1 MANDR
6 YDFAVAL
13 AHKAGNLGMEY
24 FRRLDT
30 LTVMSKGHQD
40 LVSEADRDVETLV
53 RKEIAAAFPDDG
65 IVGEEYGT
73 VEGTSGYT
81 WIIDPIDGTANFVS
95 GIPQWCVILACV
107 RGDETVIGVIRE
119 PNTGETF
126 RAALGRG
133 AYVNDRKIAAS
144 SSTSVAVGST
154 GVGFNGRT
162 AATDVVNAVGAL
174 ISKGGI
180 FFRNASGGLM
190 LAYAASGRLIGY
202 IEPHMNSWDC
212 LAGMLIAAEAGN
224 RMEAVNIPHAI
235 HHGCRVVVGAPG
247 VFDDLKMIADTSFAP
262 LKTREKIA

>member
-13 AHKAGNLGMEY
+13 AHKAGNLAMEY

-30 LTVMSKGHQD
+30 LTITSKGHQD

-53 RKEIAAAFPDDG
+53 CKEIAAAFPDDG
-65 IVGEEYGT
+65 IVGEEHGS

-81 WIIDPIDGTANFVS
+81 WVIDPIDGTANFVS

-126 RAALGRG
+126 RAALGQG
-133 AYVNDRKIAAS
+133 AYVNDRKISAS
-144 SSTSVAVGST
+144 ESISVSVGST

-162 AATDVVNAVGAL
+162 EPTDVINAVGAL
-174 ISKGGI
+174 ISKGGV

-190 LAYAASGRLIGY
+190 LAYTASGRLIGY

-212 LAGMLIAAEAGN
+212 LAGLLIAVEAGN
-224 RMEAVNIPHAI
+224 ILEEFNVPNAI
-235 HHGCRVVVGAPG
+235 HNGTRVVVGAPG
-247 VFDDLKMIADTSFAP
+247 VYDELKMIADTSFAP
-262 LKTREKIA
+262 L